1 MLRSPNRLIAL
12 GVGGALL
19 LFGLIG
25 VVVTVGMPFTD
36 PTGVLLAGILPLN
49 PLQSLIHVLLGAAL
63 LMGALSSTAAARR
76 FNGVLGAVCL
86 VLGLAGLFLVGSDL
100 NVLAVNVVS
109 NVVHFASAVLLL
121 AAGVGTERPGSAA
134 PDTAPAAGG
143 S

>member
-25 VVVTVGMPFTD
+25 VAVTVGMPFTD

-63 LMGALSSTAAARR
+63 VMGALSSTAAARR
-76 FNGVLGAVCL
+76 LNGVLGAVCL
-86 VLGLAGLFLVGSDL
+86 VLGLTGLFLVGSAV

-121 AAGVGTERPGSAA
+121 GAGVGTERPGTVPA
-134 PDTAPAAGG
+134 PSD

>member
-25 VVVTVGMPFTD
+25 VVATVGMPFTD
-36 PTGVLLAGILPLN
+36 PTEVLLAGILPLN

-63 LMGALSSTAAARR
+63 LMGAVSSTAAARR
-76 FNGVLGAVCL
+76 LNGVLGAACL

-121 AAGVGTERPGSAA
+121 AAGVGTERPGTGG
-134 PDTAPAAGG
+134 TAPAA
-143 S
+143 STP